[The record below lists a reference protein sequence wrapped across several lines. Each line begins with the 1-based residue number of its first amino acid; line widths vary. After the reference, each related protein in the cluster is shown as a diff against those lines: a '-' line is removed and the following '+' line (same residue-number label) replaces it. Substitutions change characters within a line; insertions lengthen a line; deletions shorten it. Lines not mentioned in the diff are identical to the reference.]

1 MAAAAE
7 PPTRCR
13 ILLEQVSRA
22 DPGPVDRPPASDR
35 LEQAIGA
42 ELAARLVAALAGD
55 HGVRRVL

>member
-1 MAAAAE
+1 MAATAE

-13 ILLEQVSRA
+13 ILLEQVSRV
-22 DPGPVDRPPASDR
+22 DPGPGDRPPAGDR

-55 HGVRRVL
+55 HGTRRLL

>member
-1 MAAAAE
+1 MAAASE

-13 ILLEQVSRA
+13 ILLELVSRA
-22 DPGPVDRPPASDR
+22 DPADRPPASDR

-55 HGVRRVL
+55 HGVRRLL